1 MKIASLVLP
10 AFLLLTLNSFAC
22 DEKPLQLELPRTMG
36 KLFLDDISPVIKAI
50 VKEEAEKDKR
60 KKHLDDQLKYAVV
73 TSSPEEFKVFGYS
86 EKEVL
91 EMVDDPNGAAC
102 SSKHIH
108 NDMAN
113 RWCHGAV
120 VKFIDGNLK
129 AAGVNK
135 HLSALLGASVFL
147 PKEYLIDLH
156 PSKGD
161 LVIADYEIYHVKN
174 AKGSTKATVTVFGDG
189 LVFINLTK
197 KF

>member
-1 MKIASLVLP
+1 MKIFFLSLLM
-10 AFLLLTLNSFAC
+10 LTLNSFAC
-22 DEKPLQLELPRTMG
+22 DERPLQLELPRTMG
-36 KLFLDDISPVIKAI
+36 KLYLDDISPIIKAI

-60 KKHLDDQLKYAVV
+60 KKHLDDKLKYAAI
-73 TSSPEEFKVFGYS
+73 TQSGTPEKFTVFGYS

-129 AAGVNK
+129 AAGMNK
-135 HLSALLGASVFL
+135 VASALLGASVFL

-161 LVIADYEIYHVKN
+161 LVIADYEIFHVKDS
-174 AKGSTKATVTVFGDG
+174 KGSNKATVTIFGDG
-189 LVFINLTK
+189 LVFINFTK